1 MCVLRLLE
9 LSIEC
14 SVIVCTDIL
23 GLWLTKLLHCNCN
36 MIDYVGVDACRI
48 EHFIEEKM

>member
-23 GLWLTKLLHCNCN
+23 GLWLTKLLHCTGN
-36 MIDYVGVDACRI
+36 MIDYVGADACRI
-48 EHFIEEKM
+48 EHCYD